1 MVKKLKLEPKKEM
14 LMVLLFGALDCVI
27 SEDVAVASIGVKS
40 DWANVKLA
48 KKKIAERAIHLSF
61 IRTSFG
67 LTARCL
73 LVWRG
78 LPECVGVSSAAERV
92 SRMKNFAM
100 HSGNQYPEHQLH
112 TGES

>member
-1 MVKKLKLEPKKEM
+1 M
-14 LMVLLFGALDCVI
+14 LIVLLFGALDCAI
-27 SEDVAVASIGVKS
+27 SGDVAVASLGVKS

-48 KKKIAERAIHLSF
+48 KKSAERAIHLSF

-78 LPECVGVSSAAERV
+78 LPECVGVSSAAERL
-92 SRMKNFAM
+92 SRMKEIATL
-100 HSGNQYPEHQLH
+100 SGNQD
-112 TGES
+112 